1 MDVSFSEL
9 SNTSRKKQAHRVG
22 GPDLKPISF
31 IYYWAAGAGAVGAA
45 GVLLTSIGSR

>member
-1 MDVSFSEL
+1 MGISFSEV
-9 SNTSRKKQAHRVG
+9 SNTSRKKQTHREG

-31 IYYWAAGAGAVGAA
+31 IYYCAAGAGAVGAA